1 MNRRLSA
8 VRGLEGL
15 LMAGRYRLVPLLPE
29 AYPDGQM
36 RPVLGGAE
44 REGETYVERIERALE
59 EEYDVGWR
67 FVGTFDGVY
76 AVFEAREVT

>member
-1 MNRRLSA
+1 
-8 VRGLEGL
+8 
-15 LMAGRYRLVPLLPE
+15 MAGRYRMVALLPE
-29 AYPDGQM
+29 VYALGDLEIV
-36 RPVLGGAE
+36 RPILGGAP
-44 REGETYVERIERALE
+44 RTGEGYIERIERALE